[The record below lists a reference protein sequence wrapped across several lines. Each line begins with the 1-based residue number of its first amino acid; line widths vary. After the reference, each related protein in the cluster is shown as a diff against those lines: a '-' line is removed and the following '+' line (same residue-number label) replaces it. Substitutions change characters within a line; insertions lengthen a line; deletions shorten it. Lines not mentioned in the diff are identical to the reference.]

1 MRKQIALLAAAAIA
15 VNASAPVCFA
25 KTITPNAAEAASS
38 KTTSAADT
46 EDRSDMEKALATVKS
61 RITIPEEYSKF
72 SCTTGESNGLKNYN
86 FTWENPDDISGS
98 SYYVTVTG
106 DLITSYTSPDRYNY
120 GQKRGF
126 AKMSKKAFAN
136 KALSWLYTV
145 NPSMKGYTEADDDI
159 RLRLDSDIVSISFS
173 RKYGSVEVRNNS
185 GRIYLNKY
193 TGDVLGMDMNWW
205 QNAKFGSSAD
215 VLTQEAIKEIYAKEV
230 TIKPWYRISTDYE
243 TNKTTASIVYE
254 PQNSFIYNA
263 STGEH
268 STMNDDYLAALDT
281 DKYSDSGYDMPAEE
295 EALDVMEE
303 DDIEATPATGIKF
316 TDEEK
321 KKLADMSKMLTS
333 DNERQVHRRHQEP
346 PCQ

>member
-25 KTITPNAAEAASS
+25 KTITPNAAAAASS

-145 NPSMKGYTEADDDI
+145 NPSMKGYTVADDDI

-173 RKYGSVEVRNNS
+173 RKYGSVEVRNNV
-185 GRIYLNKY
+185 RC
-193 TGDVLGMDMNWW
+193 V
-205 QNAKFGSSAD
+205 
-215 VLTQEAIKEIYAKEV
+215 
-230 TIKPWYRISTDYE
+230 
-243 TNKTTASIVYE
+243 
-254 PQNSFIYNA
+254 
-263 STGEH
+263 
-268 STMNDDYLAALDT
+268 
-281 DKYSDSGYDMPAEE
+281 
-295 EALDVMEE
+295 
-303 DDIEATPATGIKF
+303 
-316 TDEEK
+316 
-321 KKLADMSKMLTS
+321 
-333 DNERQVHRRHQEP
+333 
-346 PCQ
+346 